1 MKTDSILQEV
11 LEKIEPPFSEIT
23 IMQEALDDFKT
34 RFKEFLEIEKI
45 NAELF
50 VGGSFAK
57 KTLVKKDKYDAD
69 IFVRFDKKYPDSEIS
84 TLTEKV
90 LKKFE
95 GVTKIHGS
103 RDYFQVKINDNF
115 FLEIVP
121 VCKVKDPMKSRNI
134 TDLSSSHVKYI
145 NKKIKSQKILN
156 DIKLAKAFCHAHHC
170 YGAESYINGFSGYS
184 LELLVYYYGGFIKFL
199 KEMVKVKDEKLV
211 IDMEKYYKNKKEVL
225 LDLNGSKLIS
235 PIILIDPTYKHRN
248 ALAALSKETLSKFQK
263 ECRAFLKN
271 PSVKKFEEKKTDLEK
286 IKKNALSKEQEFILI
301 ETKTL
306 KQAGDIAGSKLL
318 KFYNH
323 LEKEIKKYFKVKKK
337 GFNYNK
343 KNSARYYFV
352 CENRGEILVRGP
364 SIKDEKNVLAFEKK
378 HKDYFTKQGK
388 IYSKKVIDFTLKE
401 FILKWNV
408 KNKVKIKEMYIDN
421 LEIIEN

>member
-408 KNKVKIKEMYIDN
+408 KKEKKKSLN
-421 LEIIEN
+421 TE